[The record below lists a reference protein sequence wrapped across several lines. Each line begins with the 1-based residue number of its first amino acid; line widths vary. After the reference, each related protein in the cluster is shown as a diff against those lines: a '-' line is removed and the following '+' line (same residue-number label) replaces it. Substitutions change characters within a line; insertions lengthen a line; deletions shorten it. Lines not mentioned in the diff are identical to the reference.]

1 MITPRT
7 IARFLVG
14 KRDAIEQIASS
25 RSAFFLAALF
35 IVSAGLAR
43 NYDHHILVREP
54 LWIFGPFAMTFFS
67 SFFIFGF
74 VKSLGGLNRGALKS
88 LPTPSSNYFPFLR
101 CFAMTAPLAWL
112 YGIPV
117 EQLTTALVATQF
129 NFAVLLIVSFWRLIL
144 MMRVIIVL
152 FNFNPLRAFCLISI
166 PASFEMFFAT
176 FIKSVSIVGIMG
188 GMKLTTAE
196 SFLYKATQAVTAGSL
211 FLFIAAC
218 LLIFFSKRGEIRKH
232 PPVENTPKVSRPTWI
247 VAVTTI
253 ALWLVASSQPQKRLR
268 NLAKF
273 QNLIK
278 ERQYQ
283 EAQAFTGS
291 INNTDFP
298 PHRRLFGKT
307 SRYQVSQAAITL
319 ANHKTW
325 PDWIQKELEEE
336 VQLWLEDLDEDGY
349 DYRLDMLR
357 ERIQGAPHVEEFAR
371 KFTPNH
377 DLRYSPAEEP
387 ETSPPTKGDDHSQ

>member
-1 MITPRT
+1 MITPKT

-14 KRDAIEQIASS
+14 KRDAIEKIASS
-25 RSAFFLAALF
+25 KSAFFLAALF

-67 SFFIFGF
+67 SFFIFSF
-74 VKSLGGLNRGALKS
+74 VKSLGGLNQGALKS
-88 LPTPSSNYFPFLR
+88 IPTPSSNYFPFLR

-117 EQLTTALVATQF
+117 EQFTTALVATQF

-152 FNFNPLRAFCLISI
+152 FNFTPLRAFCLISI
-166 PASFEMFFAT
+166 PASIEIFFAT

-196 SFLYKATQAVTAGSL
+196 SFLYKATQAVTAGSF

-218 LLIFFSKRGEIRKH
+218 LLIFFSKRGEIRKY
-232 PPVENTPKVSRPTWI
+232 PPVENPPKISRPTWI
-247 VAVTTI
+247 VAVTII
-253 ALWLVASSQPQKRLR
+253 ALWLVASTQPQKRLR
-268 NLAKF
+268 NLTKF
-273 QNLIK
+273 QNLIE

-283 EAQAFTGS
+283 EAQVFTES
-291 INNTDFP
+291 IDKTDFP
-298 PHRRLFGKT
+298 PHRRLLSKYTFYGT
-307 SRYQVSQAAITL
+307 PL
-319 ANHKTW
+319 AVRVLVHHNTW
-325 PDWIQKELEEE
+325 PDWIRDELEEH
-336 VQLWLEDLDEDGY
+336 VRIWLEDLHPKVKEDWITTI
-349 DYRLDMLR
+349 L
-357 ERIQGAPHVEEFAR
+357 ERYHEAPYVHEFVEKFA
-371 KFTPNH
+371 PE
-377 DLRYSPAEEP
+377 YEP
-387 ETSPPTKGDDHSQ
+387 TNPPENEHSKDQPE

>member
-1 MITPRT
+1 
-7 IARFLVG
+7 
-14 KRDAIEQIASS
+14 
-25 RSAFFLAALF
+25 
-35 IVSAGLAR
+35 
-43 NYDHHILVREP
+43 
-54 LWIFGPFAMTFFS
+54 
-67 SFFIFGF
+67 
-74 VKSLGGLNRGALKS
+74 
-88 LPTPSSNYFPFLR
+88 
-101 CFAMTAPLAWL
+101 
-112 YGIPV
+112 
-117 EQLTTALVATQF
+117 
-129 NFAVLLIVSFWRLIL
+129 
-144 MMRVIIVL
+144 
-152 FNFNPLRAFCLISI
+152 
-166 PASFEMFFAT
+166 
-176 FIKSVSIVGIMG
+176 
-188 GMKLTTAE
+188 
-196 SFLYKATQAVTAGSL
+196 
-211 FLFIAAC
+211 
-218 LLIFFSKRGEIRKH
+218 
-232 PPVENTPKVSRPTWI
+232 VENTPKVSRPTWI

-319 ANHKTW
+319 ANQKTW